1 MPVAD
6 FGRCLAASSTAP
18 AANAQGGG
26 IAPRQAQAGH
36 RSHLTAKKLSTW
48 HYIGKSL
55 IHMLS
60 YRLLTISI

>member
-6 FGRCLAASSTAP
+6 FGRCLVASSTAP

-26 IAPRQAQAGH
+26 GIAPRQAQAGH
-36 RSHLTAKKLSTW
+36 RGHLTARKLSTW

-60 YRLLTISI
+60 YRLLT

>member
-1 MPVAD
+1 MVVLVAD
-6 FGRCLAASSTAP
+6 FGRCSVASSTAP

-36 RSHLTAKKLSTW
+36 RSHLTAEKLSTW

-55 IHMLS
+55 IYMLS
-60 YRLLTISI
+60 YRLLT